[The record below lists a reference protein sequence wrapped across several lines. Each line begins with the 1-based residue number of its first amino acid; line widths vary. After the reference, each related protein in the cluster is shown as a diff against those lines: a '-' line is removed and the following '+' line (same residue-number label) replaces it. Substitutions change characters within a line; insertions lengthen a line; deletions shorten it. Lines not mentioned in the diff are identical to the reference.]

1 MQIHSAHS
9 CQLPVF
15 ELRVWYM
22 MMAEGAQ
29 KDEVAVDVV
38 ENVGVGAGVGIG
50 VGVAVAVDVVAVGE

>member
-1 MQIHSAHS
+1 
-9 CQLPVF
+9 
-15 ELRVWYM
+15 M

>member
-1 MQIHSAHS
+1 
-9 CQLPVF
+9 
-15 ELRVWYM
+15 M

-29 KDEVAVDVV
+29 KDEAAVDVV